1 MFENLTEKFDR
12 VLRKITGR
20 GLLSEAQLD
29 ETLRDMRVALLEADV
44 NLDVVKDF
52 TSTVR
57 EKLKGANIR
66 EGLTPGQ
73 TVLKEVYEEIVHL
86 LGDQKSN
93 LQLSPKPPTVI
104 MLMGL
109 QGSGKTTTAA
119 KLALHFRQS
128 GKRVLL
134 VAADLAR
141 LAAIDQLKIL
151 GSQIGVPVIV
161 PTEGVKNPKD
171 MFSDVRRKWIEGM
184 HEVVILDTAGRLTV
198 DQTLMSELKELKDT
212 YKPKESLLVLD
223 AMTGQESVNVAIS
236 FDHAVGVDGVIF
248 SKLDGDARGGAILS
262 IRSVLGKPVKFVGMG
277 EKVDRLEAFYPDRI
291 ASRIIGMGDIQ
302 TLMEKAQSAVSSEKA
317 RQIASKASANQINM
331 EDFLEQIRSM
341 KKMGSAGELMSM
353 LPGAS
358 SIKSQVDFEKVESE
372 IKKTEAIIL
381 SMTKMERLHPEKL
394 DGSRRRRIAAGSGT
408 TVQGVNQVL
417 KQFEQIR
424 KMMKTALKPNGM
436 RALKSMLPF

>member
-12 VLRKITGR
+12 ALRKITGR
-20 GLLSEAQLD
+20 GLLSEAQVD
-29 ETLRDMRVALLEADV
+29 ETLRDIRVALLEADV

-66 EGLTPGQ
+66 EGLTPAQ
-73 TVLKEVYEEIVHL
+73 TVLKDVYDEIVHL

-141 LAAIDQLKIL
+141 LAAIEQLKIL
-151 GSQIGVPVIV
+151 GSQIGVPVVV

-184 HEVVILDTAGRLTV
+184 HEVVILDTAGRLTI
-198 DQTLMSELKELKDT
+198 DQALMSELKELKDT

-223 AMTGQESVNVAIS
+223 AMTGQESVNVATA
-236 FDHAVGVDGVIF
+236 FDQTIGVDGVIF

-277 EKVDRLEAFYPDRI
+277 EKIDRLEAFYPDRI

-302 TLMEKAQSAVSSEKA
+302 TLIEKAQSAVSSEKA

-341 KKMGSAGELMSM
+341 KKMGSADELMSM

-358 SIKSQVDFEKVESE
+358 SIRSQVDFEKVEAE

>member
-12 VLRKITGR
+12 ALRKITGR
-20 GLLSEAQLD
+20 GLLSEAQVD
-29 ETLRDMRVALLEADV
+29 ETLRDIRVALLEADV

-66 EGLTPGQ
+66 EGLTPAQ
-73 TVLKEVYEEIVHL
+73 TVLKDVYDEIVHL

-151 GSQIGVPVIV
+151 GSQIGVPVVV

-184 HEVVILDTAGRLTV
+184 HEVVILDTAGRLTI
-198 DQTLMSELKELKDT
+198 DQVLMSELKELKDT

-223 AMTGQESVNVAIS
+223 AMTGQESVNVATA
-236 FDHAVGVDGVIF
+236 FDQTIGVDGVIF

-302 TLMEKAQSAVSSEKA
+302 TLIEKAQSAVSSEKA

-341 KKMGSAGELMSM
+341 KKMGSADELMSM

-358 SIKSQVDFEKVESE
+358 SIRSQVDFEKVEAE

>member
-20 GLLSEAQLD
+20 GLLSEAQVD
-29 ETLRDMRVALLEADV
+29 ETLREIRVALLEADV

-151 GSQIGVPVIV
+151 GSQIGVPVVV
-161 PTEGVKNPKD
+161 PMEGVRNPKD

-198 DQTLMSELKELKDT
+198 DQALMSELKELKDT

-223 AMTGQESVNVAIS
+223 AMTGQESVNVSTA
-236 FDHAVGVDGVIF
+236 FDHAIGVDGVIF

-317 RQIASKASANQINM
+317 RQIASKTSANQINL

-341 KKMGSAGELMSM
+341 KKMGSADELMSM

-358 SIKSQVDFEKVESE
+358 SIRSQVDFEKVESE

-381 SMTKMERLHPEKL
+381 SMTKIERLHPEKL

>member
-223 AMTGQESVNVAIS
+223 AMTGQESVNVATS

>member
-20 GLLSEAQLD
+20 GLLSEAQVD
-29 ETLRDMRVALLEADV
+29 ETLRDIRVALLEADV

-151 GSQIGVPVIV
+151 GSQIGVPVVV

-198 DQTLMSELKELKDT
+198 DPALMSELREMKDT

-223 AMTGQESVNVAIS
+223 AMTGQESVNVATA
-236 FDHAVGVDGVIF
+236 FDQAIGVDGVIF

-341 KKMGSAGELMSM
+341 KKMGSADELMSM

-381 SMTKMERLHPEKL
+381 SMTKLERLHPEKL